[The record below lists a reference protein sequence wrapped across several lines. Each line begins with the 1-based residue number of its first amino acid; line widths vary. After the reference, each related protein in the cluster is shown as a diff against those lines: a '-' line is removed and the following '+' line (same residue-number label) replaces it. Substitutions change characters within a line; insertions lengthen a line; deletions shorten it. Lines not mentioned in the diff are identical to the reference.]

1 MAGTRFVYGDG
12 WEDIKDCFSGTLG
25 LNRGHPDNTGG
36 SSSRSS
42 RQRVYG
48 GDHYVHPHH
57 LGSSSRR
64 SEGCCGLDLGECM
77 GDLTES
83 CNKTRLGLSV
93 LFLWV
98 IVLTIVCIVL
108 GSNIAYS
115 SNSALSERLEDHKD
129 IHNAKISHHEG
140 ILSTLDKNHQLTAGR
155 IESVAS
161 NVKTLKGNVNVM
173 EVRLRGE
180 VKNKLE
186 DVRSVLLAA
195 LEKASKSLQ
204 DIKDDVKQGMV

>member
-1 MAGTRFVYGDG
+1 MNNFQFSDQSHPLRTPYVSKAMAGTRFVYGDG

-77 GDLTES
+77 GDLAGTQQS

-98 IVLTIVCIVL
+98 ILLTIVCIVL
-108 GSNIAYS
+108 GSNIGKKHFFIF
-115 SNSALSERLEDHKD
+115 RT
-129 IHNAKISHHEG
+129 I
-140 ILSTLDKNHQLTAGR
+140 
-155 IESVAS
+155 
-161 NVKTLKGNVNVM
+161 
-173 EVRLRGE
+173 
-180 VKNKLE
+180 
-186 DVRSVLLAA
+186 
-195 LEKASKSLQ
+195 
-204 DIKDDVKQGMV
+204 

>member
-25 LNRGHPDNTGG
+25 LGRGHPDNTAGG

-57 LGSSSRR
+57 FGSRR
-64 SEGCCGLDLGECM
+64 SEGGCCGLDVGECL
-77 GDLTES
+77 GDLAGAES

-98 IVLTIVCIVL
+98 ILLTIVCIVL

-115 SNSALSERLEDHKD
+115 SNAALSERLEDHKD

-140 ILSTLDKNHQLTAGR
+140 ILTTLDKNHQLTAGR

-161 NVKTLKGNVNVM
+161 NVKHM
-173 EVRLRGE
+173 EVQLRGE
-180 VKNKLE
+180 VKNKL
-186 DVRSVLLAA
+186 DNVQSVLLAA

-204 DIKDDVKQGMV
+204 DIKNDVKQGIV